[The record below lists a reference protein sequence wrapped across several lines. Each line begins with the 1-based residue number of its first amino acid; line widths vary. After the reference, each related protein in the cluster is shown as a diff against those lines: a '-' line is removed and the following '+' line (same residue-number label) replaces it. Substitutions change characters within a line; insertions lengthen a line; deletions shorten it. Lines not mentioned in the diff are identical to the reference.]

1 MILLDGK
8 SLSKKIILE
17 LSNELKKIISLNLRK
32 PHLAAILVGNNPAS
46 KTYIAAKEKAC
57 NETGFDSTII
67 HLDES
72 VSQDELINKI
82 SQINLDST
90 IDGLIV
96 QLPLPNHIDEFLVT
110 NSISSKK
117 DVDGFHPV
125 NLGKMTLG
133 TPSFLPA
140 TPFGIITLI
149 EEYSIQT
156 SGKNCLVIGRSNIVG
171 RPISILM
178 SRNTKFAN
186 ATVTLAHSKTKNIER
201 LTKTADIIIVAL
213 GRENFLNGDMVKKG
227 VVIIDVG
234 INRIKSN
241 KTKSGWR
248 LVGDVDFDSVKEK
261 ASFLTP
267 VPGGVGPMT
276 IVSLLK
282 NTFLAYKN
290 KNYQNIKK

>member
-8 SLSKKIILE
+8 SLSKKIKLE
-17 LSNELKKIISLNLRK
+17 LSNEIQKIISKDRRK
-32 PHLAAILVGNNPAS
+32 PHLVAILVGSNPAS
-46 KTYIAAKEKAC
+46 KTYVSAKERAC
-57 NETGFDSTII
+57 NEIGFDSTII
-67 HLDES
+67 QFKED
-72 VSQDELINKI
+72 VSQEDLIKKIHQINKDP
-82 SQINLDST
+82 N

-96 QLPLPNHIDEFLVT
+96 QLPLPAHIDEFSVT
-110 NSISSKK
+110 NSISENK

-125 NLGKMTLG
+125 SLGKMMLG
-133 TPSFLPA
+133 VPCFLPA
-140 TPFGIITLI
+140 TPFGIMTLM
-149 EEYSIQT
+149 EEYKIEV

-171 RPISILM
+171 RPMSILM

-186 ATVTLAHSKTKNIER
+186 ATVTLAHSRTKNIKT
-201 LTKTADIIIVAL
+201 LTMNADIIIVAL
-213 GRENFLNGDMVKKG
+213 GKENFLTADMVKKG

-241 KTKSGWR
+241 SSKSGWR

-261 ASFLTP
+261 ASYITP

-282 NTFLAYKN
+282 NTFLSYK
-290 KNYQNIKK
+290 IKIN